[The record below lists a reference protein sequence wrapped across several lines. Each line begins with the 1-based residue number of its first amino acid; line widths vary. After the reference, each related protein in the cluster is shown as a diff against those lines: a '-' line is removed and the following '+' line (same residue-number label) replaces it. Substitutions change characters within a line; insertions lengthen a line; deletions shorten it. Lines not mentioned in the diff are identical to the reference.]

1 MNERRRGNGSYPDP
15 PEGPRSPEA
24 PDEGGSRSVVAPP
37 PPGASD
43 VVEELLE
50 SVGTEPRPQP
60 TLVVPGIRGRCA
72 LVTGGSGGIGRAIC
86 LALGQS
92 GTDVAFNWYDDG
104 TEAARD
110 DAERLEAELREL
122 GVRVFQRSCD
132 IRHPNHVRSF
142 VAQVLEELGGLHI
155 LVNNAG
161 IGRDRALWRMGD
173 EQWRS
178 VIQTNLSGTFYT
190 LREVSPVFRSQEHGK
205 IVNITSIHGVRSEFG
220 LANYSASKAGVIG
233 LTRSAAVELGPS
245 NVNVNAV
252 APGYIRTT
260 KLTNQVPS
268 EILDRARERAALG
281 RLGDPQDVAGVV
293 LFLCSEAAR
302 HITGAVIPID
312 GGYLL

>member
-1 MNERRRGNGSYPDP
+1 
-15 PEGPRSPEA
+15 
-24 PDEGGSRSVVAPP
+24 VAPP
-37 PPGASD
+37 PPGAAE

-50 SVGTEPRPQP
+50 SVGTEARPQP
-60 TLVVPGIRGRCA
+60 ALVVPGIRGRCA
-72 LVTGGSGGIGRAIC
+72 PVTGGSGGIGRAIC
-86 LALGQS
+86 LSLAQS
-92 GTDVAFNWYDDG
+92 GTDVAFNWFDDG
-104 TEAARD
+104 TDSARH

-122 GVRVFQRSCD
+122 GVRVFQRACD
-132 IRHPNHVRSF
+132 IRQPDQVRGF
-142 VAQVLEELGGLHI
+142 VAEVLDELGGLHI

-190 LREVSPVFRSQEHGK
+190 LREVAPVFRSQEHGK

-268 EILDRARERAALG
+268 EILDRARERAALQ

>member
-1 MNERRRGNGSYPDP
+1 M
-15 PEGPRSPEA
+15 A
-24 PDEGGSRSVVAPP
+24 PH
-37 PPGASD
+37 PPGAAE

-50 SVGTEPRPQP
+50 SVGTEARPQP
-60 TLVVPGIRGRCA
+60 VLVVPGIRGRVA

-92 GTDVAFNWYDDG
+92 GTDVAFNWFDDG
-104 TEAARD
+104 TETATEDAR
-110 DAERLEAELREL
+110 RLEAELRQL
-122 GVRVFQRSCD
+122 GVRVFHRACD
-132 IRHPNHVRSF
+132 IRQPDEVRRF
-142 VAQVLEELGGLHI
+142 IAEVLDEMGGLHI

-178 VIQTNLSGTFYT
+178 VIQTNLSGTFYC
-190 LREVSPVFRSQEHGK
+190 LREVAPVFRSQEHGK

-268 EILDRARERAALG
+268 EILDRARERAALQ